1 MNPQQ
6 PDSTTPINQ
15 LQNLAMNVVEVFCSI
30 ICMPVEI
37 ILRPQYGTRYYPVY
51 VTFFSAM
58 MMIFLP
64 VFGTVTTGVV
74 NMIPF
79 HHAVIPV
86 GMFDLWSFSKLFYL
100 LLFLHG
106 FRLWR
111 RMIYMDLEKFSQ
123 FEGPALPPYRLL
135 PGGRSFN
142 FVRIVLEPL
151 TVFVLASLLERLYI
165 IQSGLATFLH
175 FAALMLAMK
184 CFVLWYRA
192 WEFARNL
199 LDIQNAGPLL
209 AKIAENQATQDD
221 LAPMHLAS
229 LPKNLSPEIRQKTV
243 SYIAGLW
250 RTGQQ
255 TQ

>member
-1 MNPQQ
+1 MNPER
-6 PDSTTPINQ
+6 PETTTPIDQ
-15 LQNLAMNVVEVFCSI
+15 LQNYALNAVEVLCSI
-30 ICMPVEI
+30 LCMPVEI
-37 ILRPQYGTRYYPVY
+37 LLRPRYGTRYYPVY

-64 VFGTVTTGVV
+64 VFGTVTSGVV
-74 NMIPF
+74 SMIPF
-79 HHAVIPV
+79 HQAAVPV
-86 GMFDLWSFSKLFYL
+86 GMFDIWSLSKLFYL

-111 RMIYMDLEKFSQ
+111 RMIYMDLETFSQ
-123 FEGPALPPYRLL
+123 FEGPALPFFRLL
-135 PGGRSFN
+135 PGGRSFYL
-142 FVRIVLEPL
+142 VRIVWEPVM
-151 TVFVLASLLERLYI
+151 VFVLASVLQRLYI

-184 CFVLWYRA
+184 CYVLWYRA

-209 AKIAENQATQDD
+209 SKIAENQATQDD

-243 SYIAGLW
+243 SYVAGLW
-250 RTGQQ
+250 RTGQHN
-255 TQ
+255 

>member
-6 PDSTTPINQ
+6 PQSTTPIDQ
-15 LQNLAMNVVEVFCSI
+15 LQNLALNVVETFCSI

-64 VFGTVTTGVV
+64 VFSTVTTGVV

-86 GMFDLWSFSKLFYL
+86 GMFDLWSLSKLFYL

-111 RMIYMDLEKFSQ
+111 RMIYMDLETFSQ
-123 FEGPALPPYRLL
+123 FEGPALP
-135 PGGRSFN
+135 F
-142 FVRIVLEPL
+142 
-151 TVFVLASLLERLYI
+151 
-165 IQSGLATFLH
+165 
-175 FAALMLAMK
+175 
-184 CFVLWYRA
+184 
-192 WEFARNL
+192 
-199 LDIQNAGPLL
+199 
-209 AKIAENQATQDD
+209 
-221 LAPMHLAS
+221 
-229 LPKNLSPEIRQKTV
+229 
-243 SYIAGLW
+243 
-250 RTGQQ
+250 
-255 TQ
+255 